1 MRRHADLAP
10 KQIVQLPNA
19 QMCHGS
25 RLSQRQRSAEV
36 FVQQLFRG
44 EDSAVQLQLTSM
56 ALLKQLNQQKQ
67 HLMLGKIRL
76 SPMLELCVKELDVME
91 QCRIEVYETR

>member
-1 MRRHADLAP
+1 MRGHAYLTP
-10 KQIVQLPNA
+10 EQIVQLTNA
-19 QMCHGS
+19 QMCHCS
-25 RLSQRQRSAEV
+25 RLSQGERSAEV

>member
-25 RLSQRQRSAEV
+25 RLSQGQRSAEV

>member
-19 QMCHGS
+19 QMCHCS
-25 RLSQRQRSAEV
+25 RLSQGQRSAEV

-76 SPMLELCVKELDVME
+76 SPMLELCVKELDVVE
-91 QCRIEVYETR
+91 QCWIQVYETR

>member
-19 QMCHGS
+19 HMCHGS
-25 RLSQRQRSAEV
+25 RLSQGQRSAEV

>member
-25 RLSQRQRSAEV
+25 RLGQGQRSAKV
-36 FVQQLFRG
+36 FVQKLFRG
-44 EDSAVQLQLTSM
+44 VDSAVQLQLTSM
-56 ALLKQLNQQKQ
+56 ALLKQLNQQEQ

-76 SPMLELCVKELDVME
+76 SPILELCVKELDVME
-91 QCRIEVYETR
+91 QCWIEVYETR

>member
-19 QMCHGS
+19 QMRHGS
-25 RLSQRQRSAEV
+25 RLSQGQRSAEV